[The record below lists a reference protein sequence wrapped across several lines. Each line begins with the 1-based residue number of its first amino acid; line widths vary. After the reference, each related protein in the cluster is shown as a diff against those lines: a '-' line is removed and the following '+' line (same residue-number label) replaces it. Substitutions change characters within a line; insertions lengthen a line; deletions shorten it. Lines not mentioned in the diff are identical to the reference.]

1 MSLRIKKSDKVIVLA
16 GKEKGKSGKVLKVL
30 TSKQRVIVEGIN
42 LVKKHVKRKSEA
54 EVGGIKEIPASLN
67 ISNVALFC
75 GNCSKGVRFSIKLSK
90 DKSKTRVC
98 KKCNRAI

>member
-1 MSLRIKKSDKVIVLA
+1 MSLRIKKSDKVKVLA

-30 TSKQRVIVEGIN
+30 MSKQRVIVEGVN

-54 EVGGIKEIPASLN
+54 EAGGVKEIPASLS

-75 GNCSKGVRFSIKLSK
+75 GNYNKGVRFGIKLSK